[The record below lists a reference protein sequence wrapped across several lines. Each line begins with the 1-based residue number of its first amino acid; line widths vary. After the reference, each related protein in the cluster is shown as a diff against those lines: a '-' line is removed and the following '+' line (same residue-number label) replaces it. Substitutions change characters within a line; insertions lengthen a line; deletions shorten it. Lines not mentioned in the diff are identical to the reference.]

1 MKNNARTAKGKRFL
15 HKDAVVGHVFA
26 APFIFG
32 FIWFFP
38 DTDCNLLLLRFYGLF
53 HGSKNNHLG
62 WWEKFWTASD
72 G

>member
-32 FIWFFP
+32 FICFSLIPIVTSFYYAF
-38 DTDCNLLLLRFYGLF
+38 TDYSMEQKQSPGLVGKILDSF
-53 HGSKNNHLG
+53 
-62 WWEKFWTASD
+62 
-72 G
+72 